1 MAGHRRSH
9 EAGRLEARTPAEN
22 RHPRDRQQVQMSA
35 VLYGN
40 LRAEIISN
48 AGVRIQRVNLRQA
61 VADLLSPRQPE
72 APRKPVMLDRDR
84 ETADAFA
91 AIRARRPAGFY
102 APCGYG
108 KTTLLRNIAAAAAE
122 RGLAPRCIYVR
133 AGGDRVMDL
142 LQDLVA
148 KLYVCDQPVKPT
160 PRECAQLLGQVGA
173 VVVIDDLRA

>member
-1 MAGHRRSH
+1 
-9 EAGRLEARTPAEN
+9 
-22 RHPRDRQQVQMSA
+22 MSA

-61 VADLLSPRQPE
+61 AADLLSPRQPE

-102 APCGYG
+102 TPCGHG

-122 RGLAPRCIYVR
+122 RGLAPRCIYLR

-160 PRECAQLLGQVGA
+160 PRSHWPDRLHGRVAGVAASPRSGRA
-173 VVVIDDLRA
+173 VR